1 MYRLLIPNHAQLEG
15 DERVFAEDKVDFLF
29 TRSEI
34 LSLLEYL
41 TRHEMFGDRHIVVRA
56 EDPSFRQLRL
66 RAWEH
71 DCVFDLDDDWFNP
84 FEVFGMQV
92 PSLSLDFA
100 RN

>member
-1 MYRLLIPNHAQLEG
+1 MRESSPKTKLTSSL
-15 DERVFAEDKVDFLF
+15 

-41 TRHEMFGDRHIVVRA
+41 TRHETFGDRHIVVRA